1 MIEGLNVA
9 AIAFALAACA
19 ATIAT
24 VEEIDRALATA
35 MLTAERKFW
44 RSVQSGEP
52 PRARE
57 AGQTLEVDAVPA
69 SRQSTEMEQR
79 RPACRCRVLSGSRP
93 NPASSVRM
101 IAPSKL
107 LCGRSKK
114 LV

>member
-79 RPACRCRVLSGSRP
+79 R
-93 NPASSVRM
+93 
-101 IAPSKL
+101 
-107 LCGRSKK
+107 
-114 LV
+114 